1 MAQKRDEMGKHR
13 RSTES
18 SAENQ
23 KIVTGTE
30 QELERKVTE
39 EENNNGGKNE
49 TNRNKNTQELT
60 FQVKLRVTERAAQ
73 TRICR
78 KQ

>member
-13 RSTES
+13 RNTEN
-18 SAENQ
+18 SAKRNNNNRNE
-23 KIVTGTE
+23 T
-30 QELERKVTE
+30 ELERKATE
-39 EENNNGGKNE
+39 EKKIIMGGENE

-60 FQVKLRVTERAAQ
+60 FKVKLRVTERAAQ

>member
-1 MAQKRDEMGKHR
+1 MAQKRDGMGKHR
-13 RSTES
+13 RNTEN

-23 KIVTGTE
+23 RIVTGTE

>member
-1 MAQKRDEMGKHR
+1 MGKHR
-13 RSTES
+13 RIQRIQ
-18 SAENQ
+18 Q
-23 KIVTGTE
+23 KKKISTGTKQNWKGKR
-30 QELERKVTE
+30 QEKKIIME
-39 EENNNGGKNE
+39 GGNE

-60 FQVKLRVTERAAQ
+60 FKVKLRVTERAAQ

>member
-1 MAQKRDEMGKHR
+1 MGKHR
-13 RSTES
+13 RNTEN

-30 QELERKVTE
+30 QELERKVAE